1 VWGWRKVLRF
11 AQDDKHCSCEHNT
24 RAHFFS
30 FAQDNTRLLV
40 IFDCDGVL
48 VDSEPLSNAVFA
60 RALNREGLPW
70 SVEETMRRLV
80 GRSMKSRVEI
90 VEGLLARRLPE
101 DFVHRLQAETLQAF
115 RDAPLQSVPGINEAI
130 DTIEAQGIKTCIAS
144 SGGFDKMEVSLGV
157 TGLWARFEGRIFS
170 SSQVKRGKPFPD
182 LFLHAAIAMNEQ
194 PFDCVVVEDSVPG
207 VQAAKAAGMRVL
219 GYTGA
224 PHADRDAMGAA
235 GALLF
240 NDMKQLPELVHG

>member
-1 VWGWRKVLRF
+1 M
-11 AQDDKHCSCEHNT
+11 
-24 RAHFFS
+24 
-30 FAQDNTRLLV
+30 LV

-48 VDSEPLSNAVFA
+48 VDSEPLSNTVFA
-60 RALNREGLPW
+60 RALRREGLDW
-70 SVEETMRRLV
+70 SVEETMRRLM
-80 GRSMKSRVEI
+80 GRSMKACVEI
-90 VEGLLARRLPE
+90 VEGLLARQLPE
-101 DFVHRLQAETLQAF
+101 DFVHRMQADTLQAF
-115 RDAPLQSVPGINEAI
+115 RDAPLQAVPGINEAI
-130 DTIEAQGIKTCIAS
+130 DAIEAQGIKTCIAS

-157 TGLWARFEGRIFS
+157 TGLWSRFEGRIFS

-224 PHADRDAMGAA
+224 PHTDRDAMGAA
-235 GALLF
+235 GAFLF
-240 NDMKQLPELVHG
+240 NDMKQLPDLVHG